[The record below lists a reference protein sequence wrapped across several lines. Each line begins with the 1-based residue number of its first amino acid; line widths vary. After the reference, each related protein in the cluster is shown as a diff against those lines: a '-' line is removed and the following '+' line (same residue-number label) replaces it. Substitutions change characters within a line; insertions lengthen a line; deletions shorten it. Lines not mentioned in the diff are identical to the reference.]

1 MQQEKRENEYNSRI
15 IKLSY
20 ACPLR
25 LENPNCPLKEV
36 RGKIFTDK
44 IKWFN
49 SLSLPTKETIYQYH
63 AECYAKSNVEAR

>member
-36 RGKIFTDK
+36 GEKY
-44 IKWFN
+44 
-49 SLSLPTKETIYQYH
+49 LPTK
-63 AECYAKSNVEAR
+63 